1 MDQGT
6 EGRVIQIL
14 SEWLKDRTVVLST
27 HRPQLLVWVNKILVM
42 DKGVAVTLGPRDE
55 ILKKLA
61 QGVTNDAP
69 RKEPAQTNAVK
80 GPDAHV

>member
-1 MDQGT
+1 
-6 EGRVIQIL
+6 VIQIL
-14 SEWLKDRTVVLST
+14 SQWLKDRTVVLST

-42 DKGVAVTLGPRDE
+42 DKGVAVALGPRDE

-61 QGVTNDAP
+61 QGVANDAP
-69 RKEPAQTNAVK
+69 RKEPVQTNAVK